1 MWLALMRGGI
11 AVTLAVGASQASFG
25 QRHSPA
31 TASECKASI
40 REKDFDVQPDGPFLQ
55 RIGYS
60 RALRSCV
67 VVLVQ
72 VHPGARNGFDAF
84 TEIDDPAQRKSI
96 RRNPR
101 HIQQG
106 DRALEEYPA
115 FEEQLRNLQI
125 TLVNR

>member
-1 MWLALMRGGI
+1 MFNQMGRSYRGSGTRAPFALAWW
-11 AVTLAVGASQASFG
+11 FW
-25 QRHSPA
+25 
-31 TASECKASI
+31 
-40 REKDFDVQPDGPFLQ
+40 
-55 RIGYS
+55 
-60 RALRSCV
+60 
-67 VVLVQ
+67 
-72 VHPGARNGFDAF
+72 
-84 TEIDDPAQRKSI
+84 SI